1 MEDTAM
7 LPISHYERSLAGT
20 SKTAV
25 IILALLVLADDLA
38 AQGLPAETGSH
49 LPVALWFIGAAVLGL
64 VIAYGIMRNRS
75 RTRAEKHITDQATKN
90 AYAEENRDRVSH

>member
-1 MEDTAM
+1 M
-7 LPISHYERSLAGT
+7 LPISSYERPFAGPSKLALI
-20 SKTAV
+20 V
-25 IILALLVLADDLA
+25 PALLVLALFPDDLA
-38 AQGLPAETGSH
+38 AQGLPVETGSY

-75 RTRAEKHITDQATKN
+75 RTRAEKHITDQATRN